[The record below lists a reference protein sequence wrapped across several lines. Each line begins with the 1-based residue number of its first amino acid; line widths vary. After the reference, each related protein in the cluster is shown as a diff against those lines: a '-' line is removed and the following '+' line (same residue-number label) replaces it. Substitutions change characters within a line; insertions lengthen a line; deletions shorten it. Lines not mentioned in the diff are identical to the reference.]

1 MQRMNEDDGIYE
13 ETVPVAQARPPGGSE
28 APKPVAKAPVQA
40 AVETPVV
47 EATPEEA
54 LLDIEDGVLDLDDEE
69 EVELTDATPVEPP
82 VEATVAEVAEEE
94 ELVEVTCPHCNGVF
108 GLDEGEV
115 GDFVC
120 PHCEGFLSWDGTT
133 AEKILEDIEP
143 EGHSGLLDTGEGFAL
158 RLPKDAV
165 DNILASLDSTPH
177 DGYVP
182 VVAFGPN
189 GQIMLTFESDKSGA

>member
-1 MQRMNEDDGIYE
+1 MF
-13 ETVPVAQARPPGGSE
+13 
-28 APKPVAKAPVQA
+28 
-40 AVETPVV
+40 
-47 EATPEEA
+47 
-54 LLDIEDGVLDLDDEE
+54 
-69 EVELTDATPVEPP
+69 
-82 VEATVAEVAEEE
+82 
-94 ELVEVTCPHCNGVF
+94 F

-143 EGHSGLLDTGEGFAL
+143 EGRSGLLDTGEGFAL